1 MSKHITGHTG
11 LLCLLGSPVAHSVS
25 PEMHNEACDQLG
37 LDYSYLA
44 FDVPEDKMPQ
54 AVEGLRTMGARGWN
68 ITMPGKNI
76 MCKLADKVSP
86 ASEISGAC
94 NTIVNDNG
102 VLTAYTTDGVGFMRA
117 VAENGVDIIGKK
129 MTLLGA
135 GGAAT
140 AILVQAALDGVAE
153 INVFNVRDNFFGRA
167 EEIVAKLNERT
178 SCKVTLHDF
187 SDPEVLR
194 ASIADSAILVNGTSV
209 GMAPKTENTIITDT
223 TMFHKDLFVFDV
235 IYNPQETRLL
245 REAKEA
251 GCKTGN
257 GMYMLLY
264 QGAASF
270 KLWTGEDMP
279 VEIIKEKYF
288 SGKIRRTPALP
299 NFPPAAGRFGD
310 TRKKRHEQETAKGFC
325 HGFLSAGRSPFL
337 LIFFMIFFLISP
349 LSVLHQ
355 AVLYTVYN
363 NGLSLPSAHHVF
375 RSP

>member
-1 MSKHITGHTG
+1 
-11 LLCLLGSPVAHSVS
+11 
-25 PEMHNEACDQLG
+25 
-37 LDYSYLA
+37 
-44 FDVPEDKMPQ
+44 
-54 AVEGLRTMGARGWN
+54 MGARGWN

-117 VAENGVDIIGKK
+117 VAENGVDIISKK

-140 AILVQAALDGVAE
+140 AILV
-153 INVFNVRDNFFGRA
+153 
-167 EEIVAKLNERT
+167 
-178 SCKVTLHDF
+178 LHDF

-288 SGKIRRTPALP
+288 SGK
-299 NFPPAAGRFGD
+299 
-310 TRKKRHEQETAKGFC
+310 
-325 HGFLSAGRSPFL
+325 
-337 LIFFMIFFLISP
+337 
-349 LSVLHQ
+349 
-355 AVLYTVYN
+355 
-363 NGLSLPSAHHVF
+363 
-375 RSP
+375 

>member
-257 GMYMLLY
+257 
-264 QGAASF
+264 
-270 KLWTGEDMP
+270 
-279 VEIIKEKYF
+279 
-288 SGKIRRTPALP
+288 
-299 NFPPAAGRFGD
+299 FGD

-325 HGFLSAGRSPFL
+325 HGFLSAGRSLFYNL
-337 LIFFMIFFLISP
+337 FYDLFLISP

>member
-1 MSKHITGHTG
+1 
-11 LLCLLGSPVAHSVS
+11 
-25 PEMHNEACDQLG
+25 
-37 LDYSYLA
+37 
-44 FDVPEDKMPQ
+44 
-54 AVEGLRTMGARGWN
+54 MGARGWN

-209 GMAPKTENTIITDT
+209 GMAPK
-223 TMFHKDLFVFDV
+223 
-235 IYNPQETRLL
+235 P
-245 REAKEA
+245 
-251 GCKTGN
+251 
-257 GMYMLLY
+257 
-264 QGAASF
+264 
-270 KLWTGEDMP
+270 
-279 VEIIKEKYF
+279 
-288 SGKIRRTPALP
+288 RTP
-299 NFPPAAGRFGD
+299 
-310 TRKKRHEQETAKGFC
+310 
-325 HGFLSAGRSPFL
+325 SSPTQRCSTKTSSFS
-337 LIFFMIFFLISP
+337 M
-349 LSVLHQ
+349 
-355 AVLYTVYN
+355 
-363 NGLSLPSAHHVF
+363 
-375 RSP
+375 

>member
-1 MSKHITGHTG
+1 MKTIRYIRKRKGKIMAKHITGHTG
-11 LLCLLGSPVAHSVS
+11 LLCLLGSPVAHSIS
-25 PEMHNEACDQLG
+25 PEMHNEACNQLG

-44 FDVPEDKMPQ
+44 FDVPEDKMPT

-76 MCKLADKVSP
+76 MCKLADKLSP

-102 VLTAYTTDGVGFMRA
+102 VLTAYTTDGIGFMKA
-117 VAENGVDIIGKK
+117 VEENGVDIIGKK

-140 AILVQAALDGVAE
+140 AILIQAALDGVAE
-153 INVFNVRDNFFGRA
+153 IEVFNIKDNFYKRA

-178 SCKVTLHDF
+178 SCKVSIHDYA
-187 SDPEVLR
+187 DTETLR
-194 ASIADSAILVNGTSV
+194 ASIADSAILVNATSV
-209 GMAPKTENTIITDT
+209 GMAPNTDKTMITDT
-223 TMFHKDLFVFDV
+223 SMFREGLFVFDV
-235 IYNPQETRLL
+235 IYNPKETRFL

-257 GMYMLLY
+257 GLYMLLY

-279 VEIIKEKYF
+279 VDIIKEKYF
-288 SGKIRRTPALP
+288 S
-299 NFPPAAGRFGD
+299 
-310 TRKKRHEQETAKGFC
+310 
-325 HGFLSAGRSPFL
+325 
-337 LIFFMIFFLISP
+337 
-349 LSVLHQ
+349 
-355 AVLYTVYN
+355 
-363 NGLSLPSAHHVF
+363 
-375 RSP
+375 

>member
-1 MSKHITGHTG
+1 MAKHITGHTG
-11 LLCLLGSPVAHSVS
+11 LLCLLGSPVAHSIS

-44 FDVPEDKMPQ
+44 FDVPEDKMPT

-76 MCKLADKVSP
+76 MCKLADKLSP

-102 VLTAYTTDGVGFMRA
+102 VLTAYTTDGIGFMKA
-117 VAENGVDIIGKK
+117 VEENGVDIIGKK

-140 AILVQAALDGVAE
+140 AILIQAALDGVAE
-153 INVFNVRDNFFGRA
+153 IEVFNIKDNFYARA

-178 SCKVTLHDF
+178 SCKVSIHDYA
-187 SDPEVLR
+187 DTEALR
-194 ASIADSAILVNGTSV
+194 ESIANSAILVNATSV
-209 GMAPKTENTIITDT
+209 GMAPNTDKTMITDT
-223 TMFHKDLFVFDV
+223 SMFREGLFVFDV
-235 IYNPQETRLL
+235 IYNPKETRFL

-257 GMYMLLY
+257 GLYMLLY

-279 VEIIKEKYF
+279 VDIIKEKYF
-288 SGKIRRTPALP
+288 S
-299 NFPPAAGRFGD
+299 
-310 TRKKRHEQETAKGFC
+310 
-325 HGFLSAGRSPFL
+325 
-337 LIFFMIFFLISP
+337 
-349 LSVLHQ
+349 
-355 AVLYTVYN
+355 
-363 NGLSLPSAHHVF
+363 
-375 RSP
+375 

>member
-11 LLCLLGSPVAHSVS
+11 LLCLLGSPVAHSIS
-25 PEMHNEACDQLG
+25 PEMHNEACNQLG

-44 FDVPEDKMPQ
+44 FDVPEEKMPQ
-54 AVEGLRTMGARGWN
+54 AVEGLRTMGVRGWN

-117 VAENGVDIIGKK
+117 VADNGVDIIGKK
-129 MTLLGA
+129 MTLFGA

-140 AILVQAALDGVAE
+140 AILVQAALDGVAQ
-153 INVFNVRDNFFGRA
+153 INVFNVKDAFYDRA
-167 EEIVAKLNERT
+167 EDIAKKLNERT
-178 SCKVTLHDF
+178 DCKVAIHDF
-187 SDPEVLR
+187 SDLELIR

-209 GMAPKTENTIITDT
+209 GMAPNTDATVLPDPN
-223 TMFHKDLFVFDV
+223 MLHEGLFVFDV
-235 IYNPQETRLL
+235 IYNPVETRFL

-251 GCKTGN
+251 GCKTAN

-288 SGKIRRTPALP
+288 S
-299 NFPPAAGRFGD
+299 
-310 TRKKRHEQETAKGFC
+310 
-325 HGFLSAGRSPFL
+325 
-337 LIFFMIFFLISP
+337 
-349 LSVLHQ
+349 
-355 AVLYTVYN
+355 
-363 NGLSLPSAHHVF
+363 
-375 RSP
+375 

>member
-1 MSKHITGHTG
+1 MAKEITGHTG
-11 LLCLLGSPVAHSVS
+11 LLCLLGSPVAHSIS
-25 PEMHNEACDQLG
+25 PAMQNEACKQLG
-37 LDYSYLA
+37 LDYAYLA

-76 MCKLADKVSP
+76 MCKLADEVSP

-94 NTIVNDNG
+94 NTIVNNDG

-153 INVFNVRDNFFGRA
+153 IDVFNIRDAFWGRA
-167 EEIVAKLNERT
+167 EDIVAKLNERT
-178 SCKVTLHDF
+178 SCKVRLHDYEDE
-187 SDPEVLR
+187 SVLR
-194 ASIADSAILVNGTSV
+194 DAIAGSAILVNGTSV
-209 GMAPKTENTIITDT
+209 GMAPNTDATIIKDT
-223 TMFHKDLFVFDV
+223 SMFRPDLFVFDV
-235 IYNPQETRLL
+235 IYNPQETRFL
-245 REAKEA
+245 REAREA
-251 GCKTGN
+251 GCKASN

-270 KLWTGEDMP
+270 ELWTGQQMP

-288 SGKIRRTPALP
+288 S
-299 NFPPAAGRFGD
+299 
-310 TRKKRHEQETAKGFC
+310 
-325 HGFLSAGRSPFL
+325 
-337 LIFFMIFFLISP
+337 
-349 LSVLHQ
+349 
-355 AVLYTVYN
+355 
-363 NGLSLPSAHHVF
+363 
-375 RSP
+375 

>member
-11 LLCLLGSPVAHSVS
+11 LLCLLGSPVAHSIS
-25 PEMHNEACDQLG
+25 PEMHNEACNQLG

-44 FDVPEDKMPQ
+44 FDVPEEKMPQ
-54 AVEGLRTMGARGWN
+54 TVEGLRTMGVRGWN

-117 VAENGVDIIGKK
+117 VADNGVDIIGKK
-129 MTLLGA
+129 MTLFGA

-153 INVFNVRDNFFGRA
+153 INVFNVKDAFYDRA
-167 EEIVAKLNERT
+167 EDIAKKLNERT
-178 SCKVTLHDF
+178 DCKVAIHDF
-187 SDPEVLR
+187 SDLELIR

-209 GMAPKTENTIITDT
+209 GMAPNTDATVLPDPN
-223 TMFHKDLFVFDV
+223 MLHEGLFVFDV
-235 IYNPQETRLL
+235 IYNPVETRFL

-251 GCKTGN
+251 GCKTAN

-288 SGKIRRTPALP
+288 S
-299 NFPPAAGRFGD
+299 
-310 TRKKRHEQETAKGFC
+310 
-325 HGFLSAGRSPFL
+325 
-337 LIFFMIFFLISP
+337 
-349 LSVLHQ
+349 
-355 AVLYTVYN
+355 
-363 NGLSLPSAHHVF
+363 
-375 RSP
+375 